1 MKFML
6 PCRFGEKFEHLPGG
20 CYPDEDSCLSENP
33 FFVDKLQTLEFLG
46 GFSDIC
52 DYLNEVYIVVFHESI
67 PCRPRFR
74 YQEYSAKNPEWA
86 KKFPEYWFK
95 EPRYEIDIP
104 DWLFHDFDLSWI
116 APYVSGIGHL
126 SNANYH
132 ADGRLHYRFLG
143 KKLKSPV
150 ITTSDVIDRY
160 FAEVLPPVSQP
171 MYYYFYEEAT
181 DNKTLRGQRTDHAV
195 PVGGASERQVPR
207 A

>member
-6 PCRFGEKFEHLPGG
+6 PCRFGERYKYRRNAVIPEYDPYMVVQKPYLRLH
-20 CYPDEDSCLSENP
+20 
-33 FFVDKLQTLEFLG
+33 TLDFTG
-46 GFSDIC
+46 GFVTDF
-52 DYLNEVYIVVFHESI
+52 LNEVYICDVHHLV
-67 PCRPRFR
+67 PCRPDHR
-74 YQEYSAKNPEWA
+74 YKEKARDPEWA
-86 KKFPEYWFK
+86 KKFSEYWF
-95 EPRYEIDIP
+95 EPKYALELP
-104 DWLFHDFDLSWI
+104 DWLFHDFDLSQI

-171 MYYYFYEEAT
+171 MYYYFYEEEK
-181 DNKTLRGQRTDHAV
+181 D
-195 PVGGASERQVPR
+195 GARRIHHRR